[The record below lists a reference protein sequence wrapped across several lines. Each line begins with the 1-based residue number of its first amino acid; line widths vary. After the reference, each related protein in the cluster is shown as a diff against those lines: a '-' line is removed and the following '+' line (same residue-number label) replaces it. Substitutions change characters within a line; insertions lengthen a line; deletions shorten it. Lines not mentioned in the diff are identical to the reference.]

1 MLKTVKV
8 FLFLLAAFNVASAQI
23 TITQNDMPS
32 NGDQIR
38 YTNAQTTNTGFS
50 ATKTGSNQTWDFSKL
65 IPTGQ
70 DVYNFKSSLQTSY
83 LLYFFNTIG
92 LKTQDS
98 LNLFIATF
106 YDIYDFYKKN
116 KDKWSIV
123 GRGFTYSKIPLPAN
137 FTKEDIIYK
146 FPLNY
151 GDIDS
156 NDFAFEL
163 KDPTGTLPIS
173 FKEFG
178 TRVNTVDGW
187 GSLTTP
193 YGNFDCVRIKSKITY
208 IDSIKVSNFSFGIPG
223 TRYEYKWLT
232 NGEKIPLLQIDGTQV
247 FGTFAI
253 SSVKF
258 RDNKRD
264 ITPVADFQ
272 ADKTLILPGQPIFIT
287 DKSTNNPT
295 THIWDISPSKFHYVD
310 STNAGSKNIKVVF
323 DDFGSYNVKLTCSN
337 NTNVNST
344 RTKSNYINVSQLAAI
359 EGAVGTDNFLLY
371 PNPVIDKLFV
381 RFNNV
386 IEKVEVELYD
396 LTGRKVTSQSLS
408 NCIQTELEVKGLTP
422 GMYIVQIKSNKFTES
437 QLVKVE

>member
-8 FLFLLAAFNVASAQI
+8 SILFFAIVNLAKAQI
-23 TITQNDMPS
+23 TITQSDMPS
-32 NGDQIR
+32 NGDQII
-38 YTNAQTTNTGFS
+38 YTIAQAQNTGFS

-65 IPTGQ
+65 VPTTQ

-156 NDFAFEL
+156 NEYAFAL
-163 KDPTGTLPIS
+163 SDPTGTLPIS

-193 YGNFDCVRIKSKITY
+193 YGNFDCVRVKSKITY

-232 NGEKIPLLQIDGTQV
+232 NGEKIPILQIDGTEV
-247 FGTFAI
+247 FNTFAI

-264 ITPVADFQ
+264 IKPVADFQ
-272 ADKTLILPGQPIFIT
+272 ADKTNILAGQPVNII
-287 DKSTNNPT
+287 DKSTNTPT
-295 THIWDISPSKFHYVD
+295 SYIWDITPSKFHYING
-310 STNAGSKNIKVVF
+310 SNAGNKNISVVF
-323 DDFGSYNVKLTCSN
+323 DTFGNYNIKLIVAN
-337 NTNVNST
+337 NAGTST
-344 RTKSNYINVSQLAAI
+344 RTKSNYISASKLAGI
-359 EGAVGTDNFLLY
+359 EDAVGTNNFLLY
-371 PNPVIDKLFV
+371 PNPSIDKLYV
-381 RFNNV
+381 RFSQMLEK
-386 IEKVEVELYD
+386 IEIELYD
-396 LTGRKVTSQSLS
+396 LTGRKVMTQNFS
-408 NCIQTELEVKGLTP
+408 NCTQTEIEVNNLTP

-437 QLVKVE
+437 QLIKVE

>member
-8 FLFLLAAFNVASAQI
+8 FFLLFAVVNCANGQI

-38 YTNAQTTNTGFS
+38 YTNAQTQNTGFS

-65 IPTGQ
+65 VPTSQ

-106 YDIYDFYKKN
+106 SDIYDFYKKN

-151 GDIDS
+151 GDIDT
-156 NDFAFEL
+156 NDYAFKL
-163 KDPTGTLPIS
+163 SDPTGTLPIS
-173 FKEFG
+173 FKEYG
-178 TRVNTVDGW
+178 TRINTVDGW

-193 YGNFDCVRIKSKITY
+193 HGNFDCVRIKSKITY

-232 NGEKIPLLQIDGTQV
+232 NGEKIPVLQIDGTQ
-247 FGTFAI
+247 TFNTFTI

-258 RDNKRD
+258 RDDKRD

-272 ADKTLILPGQPIFIT
+272 ADKTLILPGQPINIR
-287 DKSTNNPT
+287 DRSTNSPT
-295 THIWDISPSKFHYVD
+295 LHIWDISPGNFHYV
-310 STNAGSKNIKVVF
+310 NGSNVGSPDITVVF
-323 DDFGSYNVKLTCSN
+323 DTFGSYNVKLKAENSAGS
-337 NTNVNST
+337 ST
-344 RTKSNYINVSQLAAI
+344 RTKSNYITVSKLASI
-359 EGAVGTDNFLLY
+359 ETAVGTDNFLLY
-371 PNPVIDKLFV
+371 PNPAADKLYA
-381 RFNNV
+381 RFGQIFEK
-386 IEKVEVELYD
+386 IEIELYD
-396 LTGRKVTSQSLS
+396 LTGRKVFNQSFS
-408 NCIQTELEVKGLTP
+408 NCPQAEIEVKNLTP
-422 GMYIVQIKSNKFTES
+422 GMYVVQIKSNKFTES